1 MCSIVRRF
9 KTSRTPARYASGAL
23 IGGVVLLA
31 AASCAN
37 AAPTGNSDPGT
48 AGRVARACSATMGLS
63 SGTLDYA
70 DCVASLSASAA
81 GMAANRTLTASRATC
96 ATAGPEGTPA
106 FALCVL
112 DHEQARR

>member
-1 MCSIVRRF
+1 MFSMIRRF
-9 KTSRTPARYASGAL
+9 KTSRTPARYAGAAL

-37 AAPTGNSDPGT
+37 AAPTGGTDPET
-48 AGRVARACSATMGLS
+48 ADRVPRVCSATMGLS

-81 GMAANRTLTASRATC
+81 GMAANGTLAASRATC
-96 ATAGPEGTPA
+96 AAAGPEGTPA

-112 DHEQARR
+112 DHEQAHR